1 MLDKIWK
8 GSARGIAVAA
18 ALAAAPALAETGI
31 DTENKVVTIGAFTPI
46 TGPVP
51 FYATLTHAS
60 EAYFKMLNESGE
72 LDGWTF
78 NFITKDDGYDPARSV
93 AVARSLVEDD
103 GIFALAA
110 PLGTATNVAVIP
122 YANEA
127 GVPIIGPVGGASAF
141 FVEPNVFP
149 LLPDYGWS
157 AGASAEYAV
166 NGLGH
171 KKIALLWENDE
182 LGKSAKRGF
191 DLVMKDLGME
201 PVESIPFDVKT
212 TSFSAHIRR
221 VQKSGAETVVLY
233 GSNANLAAALKAAD
247 LQGVDVAWFAPF
259 FTADPSTLKLAG
271 DLLDGVYFSSW
282 LLPVSSDEPEVK
294 AYRDA
299 VAKYYPNDPVGVLGL
314 NGWSN
319 AALFHKGFQ
328 LLLDSGEEITRE
340 NMVKAMNTMS
350 NASVG
355 GARGV
360 TFSADDHR
368 GTRQEGIIQYKD
380 GQFVLV
386 RDFQPY
392 PAVAFDVAKSE

>member
-1 MLDKIWK
+1 MLDSIWK
-8 GSARGIAVAA
+8 GVATA
-18 ALAAAPALAETGI
+18 ALLIGPMVATPAHAETGV
-31 DTENKVVTIGAFTPI
+31 DLENKVITIGAFTPI

-72 LDGWTF
+72 VDGWTF

-103 GIFALAA
+103 EIFALAA

-127 GVPIIGPVGGASAF
+127 GVPIIGPVGGASQF
-141 FVEPNVFP
+141 FVEPSVFP

-157 AGASAEYAV
+157 AGASAEYAA

-171 KKIALLWENDE
+171 TKIALLWENDE

-191 DLVMKDLGME
+191 DLVMQDMGME

-221 VQKSGAETVVLY
+221 IQNSGAETVILY

-247 LQGVDVAWFAPF
+247 LQGVDVAWFGPF
-259 FTADPSTLKLAG
+259 FTADPSTLKLTG
-271 DLLDGVYFSSW
+271 DLLEGVYFSSW
-282 LLPVSSDEPEVK
+282 LLPVASDEPEIV

-299 VAKYYPNDPVGVLGL
+299 VAKYYPKDPVGVLGL

-328 LLLDSGEEITRE
+328 MLLDSGKDITRE
-340 NMVKAMNTMS
+340 NMVAVMNTMKD
-350 NASVG
+350 AAVG

-360 TFSADDHR
+360 TFVEGDHR

-380 GQFVLV
+380 GEFVLV
-386 RDFQPY
+386 RGFQPY
-392 PAVAFDVAKSE
+392 PSVAFDAAMGE